1 MREAKERQKAIMAK
15 FAAQQK
21 KAMEHFEKESE
32 KEGKET
38 KDKGKEKDRGDA
50 AAHADGDA
58 AAEGGD
64 VCVFCREG
72 DSDENPL
79 CVMAFIQRTNRL
91 AHAERQSG
99 RVWTRELRK
108 RYFGATDE
116 AEAAQSQSSGSKAT
130 KRKAKETD
138 DVQASEDALEEVLES
153 MDVEDEGV
161 ENMDEEEEEE
171 EHAEAISLD
180 DARRLAE
187 AGEGDEDEG
196 EEDDDEDA
204 EDYDHDEDEGSEED
218 AEEIYFGELDRV
230 DELIAEAGLEVLL
243 YRLRCTARI
252 RLTNVCVPCLQEDED
267 DDEDDYDEDDE
278 GNDHE
283 VIAQEQVQN
292 AVMQLIDEYNR
303 QRNHAGEETT
313 VDGSGVGEAPAQ
325 QAEEEQPAAASA
337 SSSSSADTKPA
348 KEKKKTEARKQFFA
362 QWFRALQ
369 LSSAEV
375 PRLRLHPPS
384 RVVAEPNV
392 SCVNRILLLLLFRD
406 PRAVCPPT
414 RTAPP
419 AVITC
424 TVRTTTTSPHSH
436 RPP

>member
-1 MREAKERQKAIMAK
+1 MAK
-15 FAAQQK
+15 FAVQQK

-32 KEGKET
+32 KEGKES

-50 AAHADGDA
+50 AARAEGDV

-116 AEAAQSQSSGSKAT
+116 TEAAKSQSSGSSGGKAT
-130 KRKAKETD
+130 KRKVKETD
-138 DVQASEDALEEVLES
+138 DVQANEDALEEVLES

-161 ENMDEEEEEE
+161 ENMDEGE

-187 AGEGDEDEG
+187 AGEDEG
-196 EEDDDEDA
+196 EEDDDDEEE

-218 AEEIYFGELDRV
+218 AEEIYFGELNRV
-230 DELIAEAGLEVLL
+230 DELIAEAGLEVRLHRLL
-243 YRLRCTARI
+243 FTVRI
-252 RLTNVCVPCLQEDED
+252 RLTNVCLQEDED

-303 QRNHAGEETT
+303 QRNHTGEETSADGADAGEE
-313 VDGSGVGEAPAQ
+313 PAQ
-325 QAEEEQPAAASA
+325 QAEEEHPAAAST
-337 SSSSSADTKPA
+337 SSSADAKPA

-369 LSSAEV
+369 SSLAEA
-375 PRLRLHPPS
+375 RT
-384 RVVAEPNV
+384 RVLQSLVMAEPNV
-392 SCVNRILLLLLFRD
+392 
-406 PRAVCPPT
+406 
-414 RTAPP
+414 
-419 AVITC
+419 
-424 TVRTTTTSPHSH
+424 
-436 RPP
+436 

>member
-15 FAAQQK
+15 FAVQQK

-32 KEGKET
+32 KEGKES
-38 KDKGKEKDRGDA
+38 KDKGKEKDRSDA
-50 AAHADGDA
+50 AARAEGDV

-116 AEAAQSQSSGSKAT
+116 TEAARSQSSGSSGGKAT
-130 KRKAKETD
+130 KRKVKETD
-138 DVQASEDALEEVLES
+138 DVQANEDALEEVLES

-161 ENMDEEEEEE
+161 ENMDEEEE
-171 EHAEAISLD
+171 HAEAISLD

-187 AGEGDEDEG
+187 AGEDEG
-196 EEDDDEDA
+196 EEDEDEEE

-218 AEEIYFGELDRV
+218 AEEIYFGELNRV

-243 YRLRCTARI
+243 HRLRCTAR
-252 RLTNVCVPCLQEDED
+252 LTNVCLQEDED

-303 QRNHAGEETT
+303 QRNHTGEETSADGADAGEE
-313 VDGSGVGEAPAQ
+313 PAQ
-325 QAEEEQPAAASA
+325 QAEEEQPAAAS
-337 SSSSSADTKPA
+337 SSADAKPA
-348 KEKKKTEARKQFFA
+348 MEKKTEARKQFFA

-369 LSSAEV
+369 SSSMAE
-375 PRLRLHPPS
+375 
-384 RVVAEPNV
+384 A
-392 SCVNRILLLLLFRD
+392 
-406 PRAVCPPT
+406 
-414 RTAPP
+414 
-419 AVITC
+419 
-424 TVRTTTTSPHSH
+424 RTTSVTGSGGGRAQCLTRVSHSPHLAGI
-436 RPP
+436 RE